1 MFHQV
6 VGKNIA
12 RILGNFGM
20 KFGQTVWL
28 GGIIGKY
35 WHHVFTQISKLFGNN
50 TVCEMLEKFVEK
62 LARFWICSCSRK
74 CVAKLLFIIR

>member
-1 MFHQV
+1 MFYQA
-6 VGKNIA
+6 VGKNVA

-35 WHHVFTQISKLFGNN
+35 WHNVFTQIIRLFEN
-50 TVCEMLEKFVEK
+50 TECGMLNI
-62 LARFWICSCSRK
+62 FWKSWQDFGS
-74 CVAKLLFIIR
+74 VAAAENVLPNYFS

>member
-35 WHHVFTQISKLFGNN
+35 WHHVFTQISRLFGNN
-50 TVCEMLEKFVEK
+50 TVCEMLEKFVESWQD
-62 LARFWICSCSRK
+62 FGS
-74 CVAKLLFIIR
+74 VAAAENVLPNYFS